1 MRFQRKNRL
10 VIVTAVAGLLSLT
23 YCTKDN
29 KVTLPSEDVNS
40 ATDLLSLKVTA
51 GPSVDGAVDAIWD
64 QATKLE
70 IIPTVPDPGN
80 NLFTGYIGEQ
90 HPVTLRSLY
99 DGQYIYFLAEYA
111 DESKSVNVS
120 PWYFNAD
127 SNRWYQEPSART
139 FDVNGILTRDGWG
152 EDKIAMLW
160 NIDFS
165 TPKFITSTCYASCHV
180 FTPYT
185 DYSGASPVYKSN
197 ASSGNHYTNGVN
209 EKIDMW
215 WGHLSRDVLF
225 NQMDDNYQD
234 WAGGPAV
241 TSLTGGNANGRHV
254 DDLVVTGTSTT
265 WPNRPTYSTAL
276 PQGALNNRQNLKL
289 DGTGSTVTVPLWVMP
304 GATDYYY
311 ISASDTA
318 SGKAVKIT
326 GVSSTG
332 VLSYNGGAI
341 DPNVGGDY
349 KRSGDP
355 VFGGIGAKCI
365 PSYIASPLING
376 RADIDCAAVYT
387 GSGWI
392 VEYRRLLKTSD
403 ALKQDVDF
411 SSLDDQQFG
420 FAVWDRSNYQHA
432 IQPNLVLKFQK

>member
-1 MRFQRKNRL
+1 MEYRFFYTKIYYVN
-10 VIVTAVAGLLSLT
+10 LL
-23 YCTKDN
+23 CK
-29 KVTLPSEDVNS
+29 LP
-40 ATDLLSLKVTA
+40 
-51 GPSVDGAVDAIWD
+51 
-64 QATKLE
+64 
-70 IIPTVPDPGN
+70 
-80 NLFTGYIGEQ
+80 
-90 HPVTLRSLY
+90 R
-99 DGQYIYFLAEYA
+99 IY
-111 DESKSVNVS
+111 
-120 PWYFNAD
+120 
-127 SNRWYQEPSART
+127 
-139 FDVNGILTRDGWG
+139 
-152 EDKIAMLW
+152 
-160 NIDFS
+160 
-165 TPKFITSTCYASCHV
+165 
-180 FTPYT
+180 PYT

-349 KRSGDP
+349 KEAETRYSEELGQN
-355 VFGGIGAKCI
+355 VFQAI
-365 PSYIASPLING
+365 S
-376 RADIDCAAVYT
+376 
-387 GSGWI
+387 
-392 VEYRRLLKTSD
+392 LL
-403 ALKQDVDF
+403 L
-411 SSLDDQQFG
+411 
-420 FAVWDRSNYQHA
+420 
-432 IQPNLVLKFQK
+432 